1 MYKYLAKNKTLNL
14 KEKMFFLTSLIAIA
28 NIHLL
33 RDYTKLAMLAQVML
47 NKQIKNYHT
56 K

>member
-14 KEKMFFLTSLIAIA
+14 KEKMFYFDKPYTIA